1 MTMDMDFRNRSK
13 YLQTLFSYDKTIEL
27 DDKKTLIRSCSFTEE
42 CDKKE
47 SDKLFGLTPDGS
59 AFCTNPD
66 NAIKEN
72 SNFRYSVFL
81 PNHDKKYNSCIIL
94 LHGLNERSWDKYLTW
109 AEYLCKK
116 TGKPVILFPI
126 AFHMNRTPDSW
137 YMPRQIVPWVKFRKD
152 NSHDTY
158 NSTFANVALSLRL
171 SANPIRLY
179 TSGRETILNLRQ
191 LLQQIKEGRH
201 SLFVRDTKC
210 DFFAYSIGAM
220 VSQVLFISNPDKL
233 ISDSRFFLFCGGSI
247 FEKMNGSAREIMDNE
262 AWSKVYNYYST
273 RLGLDDGFND
283 KIIPDLNDELLNR
296 AFMLMLKTDLNN
308 SAR

>member
-1 MTMDMDFRNRSK
+1 MICVTSR
-13 YLQTLFSYDKTIEL
+13 YIV
-27 DDKKTLIRSCSFTEE
+27 LI
-42 CDKKE
+42 
-47 SDKLFGLTPDGS
+47 
-59 AFCTNPD
+59 
-66 NAIKEN
+66 I
-72 SNFRYSVFL
+72 
-81 PNHDKKYNSCIIL
+81 
-94 LHGLNERSWDKYLTW
+94 
-109 AEYLCKK
+109 
-116 TGKPVILFPI
+116 
-126 AFHMNRTPDSW
+126 SW

-308 SAR
+308 SARSDFFD